1 VTPAEAVELLAA
13 PAGDEPHAARV
24 PPTATATEPA
34 AELRDVTKR
43 HGDRTVLDGVTVAFA
58 PGRVTAVVGRSGSGK
73 TTLLHLIAGL
83 ELPNAGLVEV
93 AGTPLG
99 ELNRSERAALRRR
112 GIALVTQEPG
122 LVPYLSALENVELGL
137 TLRGTAGADAREAL
151 AVVGLAERVDQQVAR
166 LSAGER
172 QRVAIARALAA
183 DVNLILLDEPTARLD
198 EANARSVAAL
208 LLRLANERSTT
219 ILCATHDPLLI
230 DLAADVLR
238 LDGGGSPALA
248 G

>member
-1 VTPAEAVELLAA
+1 
-13 PAGDEPHAARV
+13 
-24 PPTATATEPA
+24 
-34 AELRDVTKR
+34 
-43 HGDRTVLDGVTVAFA
+43 
-58 PGRVTAVVGRSGSGK
+58 VTAVVGRSGSGK